1 MNVLFLQTE
10 IESSSDFF
18 EVYAENCPGVYGAG
32 ETVEDAR
39 KNVLE
44 GLRLYIEQN
53 KDNLPEILKGDYEIE
68 FKYDVQSFL
77 KRYSKHLSLSGLE
90 IVTGINQKQLSHY
103 VTGLKNPRKNT
114 VRKIEKSIHDFAKDL
129 SEVNFI

>member
-1 MNVLFLQTE
+1 ME
-10 IESSSDFF
+10 KIIIIIESSSDYFDA
-18 EVYAENCPGVYGAG
+18 YAENCSGIYGAG

-53 KDNLPEILKGDYEIE
+53 KDNLPEILKGDYKIE

-103 VTGLKNPRKNT
+103 VTGLKSPRKNT

>member
-1 MNVLFLQTE
+1 MKNLIII

-18 EVYAENCPGVYGAG
+18 DAYAENCPGIYGAG
-32 ETVEDAR
+32 ETVENAR

-53 KDNLPEILKGDYEIE
+53 KDNLPEILKGDYDIE

-77 KRYSKHLSLSGLE
+77 KRYSRHLSLSGLE
-90 IVTGINQKQLSHY
+90 IVTGINKKQLSHY
-103 VTGLKNPRKNT
+103 VTGRKNPRKNT

-129 SEVNFI
+129 SKVHFI

>member
-1 MNVLFLQTE
+1 MKNLIII

-18 EVYAENCPGVYGAG
+18 DAYAENCPGIYGAG

-53 KDNLPEILKGDYEIE
+53 KDNLPEILKGDYDIE

-77 KRYSKHLSLSGLE
+77 KRYSRHLSLSGLE
-90 IVTGINQKQLSHY
+90 IVTGINKKQLSHY
-103 VTGLKNPRKNT
+103 VTGRKNPRKNT

-129 SEVNFI
+129 SKVHFI

>member
-1 MNVLFLQTE
+1 ME
-10 IESSSDFF
+10 KIIIIIESSSDYYDA
-18 EVYAENCPGVYGAG
+18 YAENCPGVYGAG
-32 ETVEDAR
+32 ESVEDAR

-53 KDNLPEILKGDYEIE
+53 KDNLPEILKGDYDIE

-77 KRYSKHLSLSGLE
+77 RRYSKHLSLSGLE
-90 IVTGINQKQLSHY
+90 VVTGINQKQLSHY
-103 VTGLKNPRKNT
+103 VTGRKNPRKNT

-129 SEVNFI
+129 SQVQFI

>member
-1 MNVLFLQTE
+1 MEKIVII
-10 IESSSDFF
+10 IESSSDYYDA
-18 EVYAENCPGVYGAG
+18 YAENCPGIYGAG

-44 GLRLYIEQN
+44 GLRLYVEQN
-53 KDNLPEILKGDYEIE
+53 KDNLPDILKGDYGIE

-90 IVTGINQKQLSHY
+90 VVTGINQKQLSHY
-103 VTGLKNPRKNT
+103 VTGRKSPRKNT

-129 SEVNFI
+129 SQVHFI